1 VINFR
6 YHVVSIV
13 AVFLALAIGL
23 VLGATELQGASINL
37 LTRTSNSLHN
47 DLDAT
52 RAQNGALQTQLA
64 AEEGF
69 AQADEARLLDGLL
82 AGQRV
87 VVVAAPGAP
96 GSVVN
101 GVTSAVRLAGASVTG
116 QVNLQPKLL
125 DASQSNQTFL
135 SQLVAQLVEPAG
147 TAPNG
152 TAPNGTPL
160 QQAAQLLGG
169 AILTKNDPSGTGN
182 SGTGSGNRRGS
193 GTGTTGDPTTTTQGV
208 LSGYATAGLLSV
220 SGPLSTSQTSVP
232 ATLAIVVI
240 PATLPTGGDN
250 DPANLGL
257 VTLAQEFSTAGLGTV
272 MAGSITGSVSGSAIS
287 ALRSSSASAQVSTVD
302 DADTVFGQITAV
314 QALQQALTG
323 HKSGSY
329 GEDSGATAV
338 APNPAPTPAST
349 PSTTVKTTGAKT
361 QTHRHTGGSKS
372 RGQA

>member
-37 LTRTSNSLHN
+37 LTRTNDSLHN
-47 DLDAT
+47 DLDA
-52 RAQNGALQTQLA
+52 AQARNGTLQAQVA
-64 AEEGF
+64 AEEAF
-69 AQADEARLLDGLL
+69 AQDDEARLLGGLL

-96 GSVVN
+96 GSVIN
-101 GVTSAVRLAGASVTG
+101 GVTSAVQRAGASVTG

-125 DASQSNQTFL
+125 DTSQSNQTFL
-135 SQLVAQLVEPAG
+135 SQLVTQLVEPD
-147 TAPNG
+147 G

-169 AILTKNDPSGTGN
+169 AILTKTDPSDTSSGGTSSHN
-182 SGTGSGNRRGS
+182 QTDS
-193 GTGTTGDPTTTTQGV
+193 GTGTVNGSTPSRQGV
-208 LSGYATAGLLSV
+208 LSSYATAGLLSV
-220 SGPLSTSQTSVP
+220 SGPLSSSQSSVP

-240 PATLPTGGDN
+240 PATLPPGGDN

-257 VTLAQEFSTAGLGTV
+257 ITLAQEFNTAGLGTV
-272 MAGSITGSVSGSAIS
+272 MAGSIMGSGAGSAIN
-287 ALRSSSASAQVSTVD
+287 ALRSSSVAAQISTVD
-302 DADTVFGQITAV
+302 NADTVVGQITTV

-329 GEDSGATAV
+329 GEDAGASAA
-338 APNPAPTPAST
+338 APDPAPSPAAST
-349 PSTTVKTTGAKT
+349 PATTVKTTGTKT
-361 QTHRHTGGSKS
+361 QTHGHTSGSKS
-372 RGQA
+372 KGRT

>member
-23 VLGATELQGASINL
+23 VLGATELQGASIDV
-37 LTRTSNSLHN
+37 LTRTSNSLSN
-47 DLDAT
+47 DLGAA
-52 RAQNGALQTQLA
+52 RAQNAALQAQVA
-64 AEEGF
+64 AQESF

-82 AGQRV
+82 TGQRV

-96 GSVVN
+96 GAVVN
-101 GVTSAVRLAGASVTG
+101 GVTSAVQQAGASVTG

-125 DASQSNQTFL
+125 DTSQSNQTFL
-135 SQLVAQLVEPAG
+135 SQLVTQLVEPD
-147 TAPNG
+147 G

-160 QQAAQLLGG
+160 QQAAQILGG
-169 AILTKNDPSGTGN
+169 AILTKTGPSGAS
-182 SGTGSGNRRGS
+182 SGGTHSGGATGS
-193 GTGTTGDPTTTTQGV
+193 GTGTTGDSSAPTRQTV
-208 LSGYATAGLLSV
+208 LSSYATAGLLSV
-220 SGPLSTSQTSVP
+220 SGPLSTSQASDP

-257 VTLAQEFSTAGLGTV
+257 ITLAQEFSTAGLGTV
-272 MAGSITGSVSGSAIS
+272 MAGSITGSVSGSAIN
-287 ALRSSSASAQVSTVD
+287 ALRSSSASAQISTVD

-329 GEDSGATAV
+329 GEDAGSTAA
-338 APNPAPTPAST
+338 APDPAPTPAATTST
-349 PSTTVKTTGAKT
+349 AVKTTSSKT
-361 QTHRHTGGSKS
+361 QTGRHTGGSKS
-372 RGQA
+372 KGRA